1 MTYIKKPLK
10 EIKIT
15 PKQEIEDEY
24 LDLLKNAVSFEELQ
38 SIIQSLGC
46 ELERVENITYH

>member
-1 MTYIKKPLK
+1 MPPIKPPSK
-10 EIKIT
+10 EIKSIE
-15 PKQEIEDEY
+15 EIEDEDF
-24 LDLLKNAVSFEELQ
+24 DLLKNTVSFEELQ

>member
-1 MTYIKKPLK
+1 MTYIKPPLK
-10 EIKIT
+10 KIKIT
-15 PKQEIEDEY
+15 EQEVEDEY

-38 SIIQSLGC
+38 SIIQSLGG